1 MVGRKKE
8 QRILFDCM
16 NSGRP
21 EFMAVYGRR
30 WVGKTFLIKEY
41 FHGTFS
47 FYATGV
53 PGTNTRQQLK
63 FFHDSLKLY
72 GDDDKARPEDWPE
85 AFSRLRKI
93 LSSSPVQR
101 DYQTGRRVIF
111 LDELPWMDTAKSDF
125 KSALDYFWNSW
136 ASSQADLIL
145 IVCGSATSWIIS
157 NLIRNTGGFYNRV
170 TCQISLLPF
179 NLHECELLLQSN
191 GVFFT
196 RRQIIE
202 CYMIFGGIPLY
213 LNYLKPQ
220 FSLAQNVEMLF
231 FHENAPLRNEY
242 HLLFA
247 SLFKSSDD
255 HRNIIEALST
265 RRYGLTRSELISMRG
280 VPSGKTLTKCLE
292 ELEQCGFIRKYNDF
306 RKEKTGFI
314 FQLTDSFTLF
324 HLTWIQNQNIDS
336 WIKQIRTPSYSAWCG
351 LAFERIC
358 LLHIRQIKNAL
369 GISGI
374 SSREYS
380 WRSTKTTSGAQ
391 IDLLIDRKDDVIN
404 LCEMKYS
411 AEEFSID
418 AEYEKNLLHKVETFH
433 SETNTKKEVVL
444 TMVTCAGLKNNA
456 HRTVVVHEITADCLF
471 HE

>member
-1 MVGRKKE
+1 MIGRKEE
-8 QRILFDCM
+8 QSILFDCM

-21 EFMAVYGRR
+21 EFLAVYGRR
-30 WVGKTFLIKEY
+30 RVGKTYLIKEY
-41 FHGTFS
+41 FQGAFS

-53 PGTNTRQQLK
+53 PGTNMRQQLK
-63 FFHDSLKLY
+63 FFHDALKLY
-72 GDDDKARPEDWPE
+72 GDDEKSNPKDWLD

-93 LSSSPVQR
+93 LSATPLHR

-145 IVCGSATSWIIS
+145 IVCGSATSWMIN
-157 NLIRNTGGFYNRV
+157 NLIQDIGGFYNRV
-170 TCQISLLPF
+170 TRQIHLRPF
-179 NLHECELLLQSN
+179 NLHECELLLRSN
-191 GVFFT
+191 GMHFS

-220 FSLAQNVEMLF
+220 FSLTQNVEMLLF
-231 FHENAPLRNEY
+231 QENAPLRNEY
-242 HLLFA
+242 HQLFA
-247 SLFKSSDD
+247 SLFKSPEY

-265 RRYGLTRSELISMRG
+265 RRFGLTRTELMKMRG
-280 VPSGKTLTKCLE
+280 VPDGKSLTKCLE
-292 ELEQCGFIRKYNDF
+292 ELEQCGFIRKYNDY
-306 RKEKTGFI
+306 RKENSGFI

-324 HLTWIQNQNIDS
+324 HLTWIQNQKIDS
-336 WIKQIRTPSYSAWCG
+336 WISQIGTPSYLTWCG

-358 LLHIRQIKNAL
+358 LLHTKQIKYAL
-369 GISGI
+369 GIQGI

-380 WRSTKTTSGAQ
+380 WRSTQTTPGAQ

-411 AEEFSID
+411 AEEYAID
-418 AEYEKNLLHKVETFH
+418 AEYEKSLLHKAEAFR
-433 SETNTKKEVVL
+433 SETKTKKAILL
-444 TMVTCAGLKNNA
+444 TMVTFSGLKNN
-456 HRTVVVHEITADCLF
+456 VHKNVIVNEISADSLF
-471 HE
+471 QA